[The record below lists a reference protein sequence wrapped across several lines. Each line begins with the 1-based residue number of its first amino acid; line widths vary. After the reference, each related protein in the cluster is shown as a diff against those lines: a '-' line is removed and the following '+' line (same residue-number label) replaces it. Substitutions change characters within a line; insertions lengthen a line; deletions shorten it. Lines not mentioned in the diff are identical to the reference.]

1 MNILID
7 SNLWGCFILKKFMTI
22 LTLAIIV
29 FSIISWGLIG
39 VNIENTE
46 AFNNQNYELSE
57 KVDYDRIKEETGMD
71 LTKFSEDNSPVKIY
85 ENKEKKTDTI
95 IQTTLP
101 LNFDEKKSEVEEEV
115 KNIDIL
121 NITPI
126 EAINILSKL
135 KEKVK

>member
-22 LTLAIIV
+22 LTLGIIV

-71 LTKFSEDNSPVKIY
+71 LTIFSEDNSPVKIY
-85 ENKEKKTDTI
+85 ENKDEVYLVFKEH
-95 IQTTLP
+95 TLN
-101 LNFDEKKSEVEEEV
+101 LSKGLFG
-115 KNIDIL
+115 
-121 NITPI
+121 
-126 EAINILSKL
+126 NILIGTFNLVNKL
-135 KEKVK
+135 INDINQFIGNYIIM

>member
-22 LTLAIIV
+22 LTLVIIV

-71 LTKFSEDNSPVKIY
+71 LTIFSEDNSPVKIY
-85 ENKEKKTDTI
+85 ENKDEVYLVFKEH
-95 IQTTLP
+95 TLN
-101 LNFDEKKSEVEEEV
+101 LSKGLFG
-115 KNIDIL
+115 
-121 NITPI
+121 
-126 EAINILSKL
+126 NILIGTFNLVNKL
-135 KEKVK
+135 INDINQFIGNYIIM

>member
-71 LTKFSEDNSPVKIY
+71 LTIFSEDNSPVKIY
-85 ENKEKKTDTI
+85 ENKDEVYLVFKEH
-95 IQTTLP
+95 TL
-101 LNFDEKKSEVEEEV
+101 N
-115 KNIDIL
+115 
-121 NITPI
+121 
-126 EAINILSKL
+126 LSKGL
-135 KEKVK
+135 FGNMLIGTFNLVNKLINNINQFIGNYIIM

>member
-22 LTLAIIV
+22 LTLGIIV

-46 AFNNQNYELSE
+46 AFNNQDYELSE

-71 LTKFSEDNSPVKIY
+71 LTIFSEDNSPVKIY
-85 ENKEKKTDTI
+85 ENKDEVYLVFKEH
-95 IQTTLP
+95 TLN
-101 LNFDEKKSEVEEEV
+101 LSKGLFG
-115 KNIDIL
+115 
-121 NITPI
+121 
-126 EAINILSKL
+126 NILIGTFNLVDKL
-135 KEKVK
+135 INDINQFIGNYIIM

>member
-71 LTKFSEDNSPVKIY
+71 LTIFSEDNSPVKIY
-85 ENKEKKTDTI
+85 ENKDEVYLVFKEH
-95 IQTTLP
+95 TLN
-101 LNFDEKKSEVEEEV
+101 LNKGLFG
-115 KNIDIL
+115 
-121 NITPI
+121 
-126 EAINILSKL
+126 NILIGTFNLVNKL
-135 KEKVK
+135 INDINQFMGNYIIM

>member
-1 MNILID
+1 M
-7 SNLWGCFILKKFMTI
+7 GGVFILKKFMTI

-71 LTKFSEDNSPVKIY
+71 LTIFSEDNSPVKIY
-85 ENKEKKTDTI
+85 ENKDEVYLVFKEH
-95 IQTTLP
+95 TL
-101 LNFDEKKSEVEEEV
+101 N
-115 KNIDIL
+115 
-121 NITPI
+121 
-126 EAINILSKL
+126 LSKGL
-135 KEKVK
+135 FGNMLIGTFNLVNKLINDINQFIGNYIIM

>member
-71 LTKFSEDNSPVKIY
+71 LTIFSEDNSPVKIY
-85 ENKEKKTDTI
+85 ENKDDVYLVFKEH
-95 IQTTLP
+95 TLN
-101 LNFDEKKSEVEEEV
+101 LSKGLFG
-115 KNIDIL
+115 
-121 NITPI
+121 
-126 EAINILSKL
+126 NILIGTFNLVNKL
-135 KEKVK
+135 INDINQFIGNYIIM

>member
-1 MNILID
+1 M
-7 SNLWGCFILKKFMTI
+7 GVFYFEKKFMTI

-71 LTKFSEDNSPVKIY
+71 LTIFSEDNSPVKIY
-85 ENKEKKTDTI
+85 ENKDEVYLVFKEH
-95 IQTTLP
+95 TLN
-101 LNFDEKKSEVEEEV
+101 LSKGLFG
-115 KNIDIL
+115 
-121 NITPI
+121 
-126 EAINILSKL
+126 NILIGTFNLVNKL
-135 KEKVK
+135 INDINQFIGNYIIM

>member
-46 AFNNQNYELSE
+46 AFNNQDYELSE

-71 LTKFSEDNSPVKIY
+71 LTIFSEDNSPVKIY
-85 ENKEKKTDTI
+85 ENKDEVYLVFKEH
-95 IQTTLP
+95 TLN
-101 LNFDEKKSEVEEEV
+101 LSKGLFG
-115 KNIDIL
+115 
-121 NITPI
+121 
-126 EAINILSKL
+126 NILIGTFNLVDKL
-135 KEKVK
+135 INDINQFIGNYIIM

>member
-57 KVDYDRIKEETGMD
+57 KVNYDRIKEETGMD
-71 LTKFSEDNSPVKIY
+71 LTIFSEDNSPVKIY
-85 ENKEKKTDTI
+85 ENKDEVYLVFKEH
-95 IQTTLP
+95 TLN
-101 LNFDEKKSEVEEEV
+101 LSKGLFG
-115 KNIDIL
+115 
-121 NITPI
+121 
-126 EAINILSKL
+126 NILIGTFNLVNKL
-135 KEKVK
+135 INDINQFIGNYIIM

>member
-71 LTKFSEDNSPVKIY
+71 LTIFSEDNSPVKIY
-85 ENKEKKTDTI
+85 ENKDEVYLVFKEH
-95 IQTTLP
+95 TL
-101 LNFDEKKSEVEEEV
+101 N
-115 KNIDIL
+115 
-121 NITPI
+121 
-126 EAINILSKL
+126 LSKGL
-135 KEKVK
+135 FGNMLIGTFNLVNKLINDINQFIGNYIIM

>member
-71 LTKFSEDNSPVKIY
+71 LTIFSEDNSPVKIY
-85 ENKEKKTDTI
+85 ENKDEVYLVFKEH
-95 IQTTLP
+95 TLN
-101 LNFDEKKSEVEEEV
+101 LSKGLFG
-115 KNIDIL
+115 
-121 NITPI
+121 
-126 EAINILSKL
+126 NILIGTFNLVNKL
-135 KEKVK
+135 INDINQFIGNYIIM

>member
-22 LTLAIIV
+22 LTLAIIF

-71 LTKFSEDNSPVKIY
+71 LTIFSEDNSPVKIY
-85 ENKEKKTDTI
+85 ENKDEVYLVFKEH
-95 IQTTLP
+95 TLN
-101 LNFDEKKSEVEEEV
+101 LSKGLFG
-115 KNIDIL
+115 
-121 NITPI
+121 
-126 EAINILSKL
+126 NILIGTFNLVNKL
-135 KEKVK
+135 INDINQFIGNYIIM

>member
-1 MNILID
+1 M
-7 SNLWGCFILKKFMTI
+7 KKFMTI

-71 LTKFSEDNSPVKIY
+71 LTIFSEDNSPVKIY
-85 ENKEKKTDTI
+85 ENKDEVYLVFKEH
-95 IQTTLP
+95 TLN
-101 LNFDEKKSEVEEEV
+101 LNKGLFG
-115 KNIDIL
+115 
-121 NITPI
+121 
-126 EAINILSKL
+126 NILIGTFNIVNKL
-135 KEKVK
+135 INDINQFIGNYIIM

>member
-22 LTLAIIV
+22 LTPGIIV

-71 LTKFSEDNSPVKIY
+71 LTIFSEDNSPVKIY
-85 ENKEKKTDTI
+85 ENKDEVYLVFKEH
-95 IQTTLP
+95 TLN
-101 LNFDEKKSEVEEEV
+101 LSKGLFG
-115 KNIDIL
+115 
-121 NITPI
+121 
-126 EAINILSKL
+126 NILIGTFNLVNKL
-135 KEKVK
+135 INDINQFIGNYIIM

>member
-22 LTLAIIV
+22 LTLGIIV
-29 FSIISWGLIG
+29 SSIISWGLIG

-71 LTKFSEDNSPVKIY
+71 LTIFSEDNSPVKIY
-85 ENKEKKTDTI
+85 ENKDEVYLVFKEH
-95 IQTTLP
+95 TLN
-101 LNFDEKKSEVEEEV
+101 LSKGLFG
-115 KNIDIL
+115 
-121 NITPI
+121 
-126 EAINILSKL
+126 NILIGTFNLVNKL
-135 KEKVK
+135 INDINQFIGNYIIM

>member
-22 LTLAIIV
+22 LALAIIV

-71 LTKFSEDNSPVKIY
+71 LTIFSEDNSPVKIY
-85 ENKEKKTDTI
+85 ENKDDVYLVFKEH
-95 IQTTLP
+95 TLN
-101 LNFDEKKSEVEEEV
+101 LSKGLFG
-115 KNIDIL
+115 
-121 NITPI
+121 
-126 EAINILSKL
+126 NILIGTFNLVNKL
-135 KEKVK
+135 INDINQFIGNYIIM

>member
-22 LTLAIIV
+22 LALAIIV

-71 LTKFSEDNSPVKIY
+71 LTIFSEDNSPVKIY
-85 ENKEKKTDTI
+85 ENKDEVYLVFKEH
-95 IQTTLP
+95 TLN
-101 LNFDEKKSEVEEEV
+101 LSKGLFG
-115 KNIDIL
+115 
-121 NITPI
+121 
-126 EAINILSKL
+126 NILIGTFNLVNKL
-135 KEKVK
+135 INDINQFIGNYIIM